1 MNVSQDISQQQ
12 SLTKVNRALQHFTD
26 RHELTKRFAEYLN
39 DEPPPDKILFFYG
52 DGGNGKSLL
61 LKFLLNHGCQHF
73 SPESWQQ
80 LKAKPS
86 YEVAALLKGIGTPSQ
101 GRKHK
106 RSLLDSV
113 LQRLKHWLSRI
124 SGKHLKPNPPD
135 WEGDCQ
141 PVPAVL
147 LDFEE
152 QPIDEERP
160 QDPFYGL
167 LILRRDLVKAAA
179 QLGYQLNFPLTDYAC
194 VWYLKQKGKLSN
206 ESIAK
211 LFPSPELFLSGG
223 IINLVKT
230 ISQSKE
236 MVIGLAGVL
245 PILAVSTF
253 NIVSKYFGKDLTLY
267 LRGRGLKP
275 EDFQRITQLDPD
287 KELIDALPN
296 FFVEDLNV
304 AMQRQNAPPRIVL
317 FLDSHE
323 AFWGDWRSR
332 GEARYF
338 KQDEWLR
345 CLLAQLDLSRIVVVV
360 AGREKPRWHEAAQ
373 WSIPQEKLE
382 LRSVLNFQRKDAQK
396 YLNDVGIEDKRLCEQ
411 LINYARLDEDLVHP
425 LFLGLCADVVR
436 SALSQGKT
444 LTADDWGLMS
454 EGEQKLNILVERLL
468 KYVDEAI
475 AEAVDALSAC
485 RAFNQELYVKLGQQ
499 LQLNPSH
506 TGFHCLTNFSFVWL
520 AEQPSQNPKWE
531 APEQPNQDWY
541 RLHPLV
547 RRLKAEENRQVT
559 QDAHAFLEQYY
570 REAGNVPEA
579 IYHAIFQDWRR
590 GVKEWLE
597 VFQTATEEGNFELC
611 RSLES
616 IRKELSF

>member
-1 MNVSQDISQQQ
+1 MNVSPNLGQQP
-12 SLTKVNRALQHFTD
+12 SLTQVNRALQHFTD

-39 DEPPPDKILFFYG
+39 DEPPPPKILFFHG

-61 LKFLLNHGCQHF
+61 LKFLLNNCCKHF
-73 SPESWQQ
+73 STDTWQQ
-80 LKAKPS
+80 IEAKPS
-86 YEVAALLKGIGTPSQ
+86 YEVADLMKRAKTSSH
-101 GRKHK
+101 RSKTK
-106 RSLLDSV
+106 RSPLDSII
-113 LQRLKHWLSRI
+113 QRLKHWLYRV
-124 SGKHLKPNPPD
+124 SGKQLGTNPPD
-135 WEGDCQ
+135 WECDFQ

-147 LDFEE
+147 LDFEQ

-167 LILRRDLVKAAA
+167 LMLRKGLVKAAA

-211 LFPSPELFLSGG
+211 LFPSPELFVTGG

-236 MVIGLAGVL
+236 MLIGLAGVL

-253 NIVSKYFGKDLTLY
+253 NVVSKYFGKDLTLY

-275 EDFQRITQLDPD
+275 EDFQRIAQLDPD

-296 FFVEDLNV
+296 FFVEDLKA
-304 AMQRQNAPPRIVL
+304 AMQRQNAPKRLVL
-317 FLDSHE
+317 FFDSHE
-323 AFWGDWRSR
+323 AFWGDWRGR

-345 CLLAQLDLSRIVVVV
+345 CLLAQLDRSRIVVVV
-360 AGREKPRWHEAAQ
+360 AGREKPRWERASQ
-373 WSIPQEKLE
+373 WSIGQEKLE
-382 LRSVLNFQRKDAQK
+382 FRQVLNFQTKDAQK
-396 YLNDVGIEDKRLCEQ
+396 YLNEVGIEDEQ
-411 LINYARLDEDLVHP
+411 LCQRLMSYARLDEDLVHP
-425 LFLGLCADVVR
+425 LYLGLCADLVR
-436 SALSQGKT
+436 SALAPGKT
-444 LTADDWGLMS
+444 LTADDYRLMS
-454 EGEQKLNILVERLL
+454 EGEQKLKSLVERLL
-468 KYVDEAI
+468 KYVDDESGD
-475 AEAVDALSAC
+475 AVDALCAC
-485 RAFNQELYVKLGQQ
+485 RAFDRELYFQ
-499 LQLNPSH
+499 LAQALKFNPSH
-506 TGFHCLTNFSFVWL
+506 ASFDRLVNFSFVWSI
-520 AEQPSQNPKWE
+520 EQQGR
-531 APEQPNQDWY
+531 DCY

-547 RRLKAEENRQVT
+547 RRLKAEENREMT
-559 QDAHAFLEQYY
+559 QDAHAFFEQYY
-570 REAGNVPEA
+570 REGGNVAEA

-597 VFQTATEEGNFELC
+597 VFQTATEEGNFERC
-611 RSLES
+611 RILEE